1 MTNLELWR
9 KNLLVC
15 WFAMFVT
22 MVGYSQ
28 IAPVLPLFIKQLGAT
43 DVGRVEEIS
52 GLAYGITYIV
62 SAFFAPVWGY
72 VADKVGRKPM
82 LLRATVGI
90 ALLTFLVGFAQN
102 VTQLIILRTLQGTV
116 TGVGTA
122 CTTLIATQTDKEHAG
137 WALGTLSTASMAGAL
152 IGPTIGGFIENILP
166 LKFVFFITGSIC
178 GLAFFISLIF
188 IKEDFVATEKKS
200 TTVRYMLDNITRPKL
215 TAIMFL
221 TYFIVTL
228 SLNTIE
234 PIVTVYVSQLTTS
247 GENVA
252 LIAGLTFSASGLAS
266 IIAAPLLGKM
276 TDRIGPQKILL
287 YGLIIGGLLFI
298 PQAFVEH
305 PWQLMVLR
313 LLFGVANAGLIP
325 AVNAMVKLITPDE
338 ISGRIFGFLMSA
350 QYFGIFGGAFL
361 GGQAASHFGI
371 RNVFF
376 LTSAVLLLNSLM
388 FIKKHDQT

>member
-1 MTNLELWR
+1 
-9 KNLLVC
+9 
-15 WFAMFVT
+15 MFVT

-28 IAPVLPLFIKQLGAT
+28 IAPVLPLFIRQLGVA
-43 DVGRVEEIS
+43 DVSRIEEIS

-62 SAFFAPVWGY
+62 SAFFAPLWGL

-90 ALLTFLVGFAQN
+90 ALLTFCVGFAQN
-102 VTQLIILRTLQGTV
+102 VTQLLILRTLQGTV

-122 CTTLIATQTDKEHAG
+122 CTTLIATQTDKKHAG

-166 LKFVFFITGSIC
+166 LKYVFFITGSIC
-178 GLAFFISLIF
+178 GLAFIISWLF
-188 IKEDFVATEKKS
+188 IKEDFVRGENHK
-200 TTVRYMLDNITRPKL
+200 TTVKYMLSRITMPKTTIL
-215 TAIMFL
+215 MFI

-234 PIVTVYVSQLTTS
+234 PIVTVYVSMLAGS

-266 IIAAPLLGKM
+266 IIAAPVLGKM
-276 TDRIGPQKILL
+276 TDKIGPQKILFF
-287 YGLIIGGLLFI
+287 GLILGGLLFI
-298 PQAFVEH
+298 PQAFVQH
-305 PWQLMVLR
+305 PWQLMALR
-313 LLFGVANAGLIP
+313 LMFGVATAGLIP
-325 AVNAMVKLITPDE
+325 AVNAMIKLITPDD
-338 ISGRIFGFLMSA
+338 ISGSIFGFLMSA

-376 LTSAVLLLNSLM
+376 LTSGILLLNAML
-388 FIKKHDQT
+388 FIKKKKTEG

>member
-1 MTNLELWR
+1 
-9 KNLLVC
+9 
-15 WFAMFVT
+15 
-22 MVGYSQ
+22 
-28 IAPVLPLFIKQLGAT
+28 
-43 DVGRVEEIS
+43 
-52 GLAYGITYIV
+52 
-62 SAFFAPVWGY
+62 
-72 VADKVGRKPM
+72 
-82 LLRATVGI
+82 
-90 ALLTFLVGFAQN
+90 
-102 VTQLIILRTLQGTV
+102 
-116 TGVGTA
+116 
-122 CTTLIATQTDKEHAG
+122 
-137 WALGTLSTASMAGAL
+137 
-152 IGPTIGGFIENILP
+152 
-166 LKFVFFITGSIC
+166 
-178 GLAFFISLIF
+178 
-188 IKEDFVATEKKS
+188 
-200 TTVRYMLDNITRPKL
+200 
-215 TAIMFL
+215 
-221 TYFIVTL
+221 
-228 SLNTIE
+228 
-234 PIVTVYVSQLTTS
+234 
-247 GENVA
+247 
-252 LIAGLTFSASGLAS
+252 
-266 IIAAPLLGKM
+266 M

>member
-1 MTNLELWR
+1 MELWR

-215 TAIMFL
+215 TAIM
-221 TYFIVTL
+221 
-228 SLNTIE
+228 NTHMMRQKICT
-234 PIVTVYVSQLTTS
+234 P
-247 GENVA
+247 A
-252 LIAGLTFSASGLAS
+252 R
-266 IIAAPLLGKM
+266 
-276 TDRIGPQKILL
+276 TDR
-287 YGLIIGGLLFI
+287 Y
-298 PQAFVEH
+298 
-305 PWQLMVLR
+305 
-313 LLFGVANAGLIP
+313 
-325 AVNAMVKLITPDE
+325 
-338 ISGRIFGFLMSA
+338 
-350 QYFGIFGGAFL
+350 
-361 GGQAASHFGI
+361 
-371 RNVFF
+371 
-376 LTSAVLLLNSLM
+376 
-388 FIKKHDQT
+388 